1 MNTEPS
7 PSCPVNTANSERAVS
22 AIGGAIIA
30 GFGLGQRNA
39 ATPFLLLLGGA
50 LIYRGVSGNCKLYE
64 KLGIDT
70 SAKPARPDEG
80 PEGLV
85 WDEL

>member
-1 MNTEPS
+1 MTNDNHT
-7 PSCPVNTANSERAVS
+7 SCPVNTANSERAVS

-30 GFGLGQRNA
+30 GFGLGKRNA

-70 SAKPARPDEG
+70 SDHDSDVG
-80 PEGLV
+80 PEGLT
-85 WDEL
+85 WDQL